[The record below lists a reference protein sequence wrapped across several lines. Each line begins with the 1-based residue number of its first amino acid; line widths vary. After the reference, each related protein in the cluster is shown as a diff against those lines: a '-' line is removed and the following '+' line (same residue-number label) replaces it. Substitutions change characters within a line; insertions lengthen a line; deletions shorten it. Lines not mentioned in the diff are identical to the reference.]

1 MSAAG
6 PLPEVEVER
15 LAAWLGDRL
24 GFHRPHIVDLRRHS
38 EGFSWQTYTGLVVD
52 DTARDRSWG
61 FAVRRQPEDGLLAP
75 YDIEAQ
81 FNLHTS
87 LTQSPIPVPQL
98 LDLEKSAEVLGMPF
112 YAMERVEGEVPVQW
126 NAHDHSALLDPSD
139 RSRIGHK
146 FIEIMAMIHTHP
158 VEQTGLAP
166 ADGSPPAIAAID
178 HWEQFIDE
186 SIRVDIPLLRV
197 AIAWCRNHLVDSE
210 RVTLCHGDYRI
221 GNFMVADRDIVA
233 ILDWEL
239 AHAGDPVED
248 LAWAALPLFRGR
260 SPLMSH
266 LLPIDEAL
274 QLYQSFSGQKVSSEA
289 LHFWT
294 VLGLIKAAAPHL
306 RAASAFEGGKTNDLR
321 LAAMGHQVSHILR
334 VLNSLIWDT

>member
-1 MSAAG
+1 IRCTKTFKFSVPSASRLARRAMDCSSSESGCLERGSRTVSAAG

-24 GFHRPHIVDLRRHS
+24 GFHRPHIVELRRHS

-186 SIRVDIPLLRV
+186 SIR
-197 AIAWCRNHLVDSE
+197 
-210 RVTLCHGDYRI
+210 
-221 GNFMVADRDIVA
+221 
-233 ILDWEL
+233 
-239 AHAGDPVED
+239 
-248 LAWAALPLFRGR
+248 
-260 SPLMSH
+260 
-266 LLPIDEAL
+266 
-274 QLYQSFSGQKVSSEA
+274 
-289 LHFWT
+289 
-294 VLGLIKAAAPHL
+294 
-306 RAASAFEGGKTNDLR
+306 
-321 LAAMGHQVSHILR
+321 
-334 VLNSLIWDT
+334 